1 MAARYSRAFMP
12 LSKVKEKEK
21 EFLSRPMG
29 CKGIGFSFVRCKPGE
44 GATYVH
50 RHKVQEEV
58 FIALRGDGTIILD
71 GKRIKMPEGT
81 IVRVGPTVWRAL
93 GNDSKSDVVFMVLG
107 AVPPKNFPLGGRT
120 LLGDGIPN
128 RRKVPRWKKA

>member
-1 MAARYSRAFMP
+1 MAARYSSAFMP
-12 LSKVKEKEK
+12 LNKVTEK